1 MPTRI
6 LRNDRPKGGLTQA
19 GKRHDLKAVRWYV
32 LTLPTAAGGRRDRIS
47 PQRLGR
53 GAFPAGTSGRDS
65 FRVFRPLVRGGTKG
79 GWQAGQHEATFAVQ
93 LRVYPFFGRGNL
105 PHEAG
110 TPLV

>member
-1 MPTRI
+1 MPTCI

-47 PQRLGR
+47 P
-53 GAFPAGTSGRDS
+53 S
-65 FRVFRPLVRGGTKG
+65 KG

>member
-19 GKRHDLKAVRWYV
+19 GKRHDLKAVR
-32 LTLPTAAGGRRDRIS
+32 
-47 PQRLGR
+47 
-53 GAFPAGTSGRDS
+53 
-65 FRVFRPLVRGGTKG
+65 PLVRGGAKG

-93 LRVYPFFGRGNL
+93 LRVYPFFGRGNF

>member
-1 MPTRI
+1 MPTCI

-32 LTLPTAAGGRRDRIS
+32 LTLPTAAG
-47 PQRLGR
+47 
-53 GAFPAGTSGRDS
+53 
-65 FRVFRPLVRGGTKG
+65 PLVRGGAKG

>member
-19 GKRHDLKAVRWYV
+19 
-32 LTLPTAAGGRRDRIS
+32 
-47 PQRLGR
+47 
-53 GAFPAGTSGRDS
+53 FPARASWGDVV
-65 FRVFRPLVRGGTKG
+65 RVFRPLVRGGTKG

-105 PHEAG
+105 PYEAG

>member
-1 MPTRI
+1 MPTCI

-47 PQRLGR
+47 PSKG
-53 GAFPAGTSGRDS
+53 GS
-65 FRVFRPLVRGGTKG
+65 FRVFRPLVRGGAKG

>member
-6 LRNDRPKGGLTQA
+6 L
-19 GKRHDLKAVRWYV
+19 
-32 LTLPTAAGGRRDRIS
+32 
-47 PQRLGR
+47 
-53 GAFPAGTSGRDS
+53 RDS

>member
-6 LRNDRPKGGLTQA
+6 LRNDCPKGGLTQA

-32 LTLPTAAGGRRDRIS
+32 LTLPTAAGGRDQ
-47 PQRLGR
+47 PLQRFGR
-53 GAFPAGTSGRDS
+53 GAFPAGTSGRGS
-65 FRVFRPLVRGGTKG
+65 FRVFRPLVRGGAKG